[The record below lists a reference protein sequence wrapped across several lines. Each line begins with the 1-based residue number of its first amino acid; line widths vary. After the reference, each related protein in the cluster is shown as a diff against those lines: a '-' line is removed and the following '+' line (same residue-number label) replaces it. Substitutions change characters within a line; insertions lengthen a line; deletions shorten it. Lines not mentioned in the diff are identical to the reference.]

1 MADKKVAVILTGDSS
16 GAVRS
21 IKITQEELDKLGK
34 KSKETESSI
43 ADYAKKAASS
53 FGSVAVSVAKYGAA
67 AGLAAA
73 GIAGALVKSSIDAA
87 DATNILAGKL
97 GITTESLSKLQYA
110 AKLADVEQSSLES
123 GLKKLS
129 RTLVDAA
136 DPASAAAK
144 AFSAIGL
151 SAAEIIKL
159 PADVQLQKIAD
170 ALGQVENASER
181 SALAQEI
188 FGRSGADLLP
198 LLNEGSAAIAAYGDE
213 LARLGGVIDSD
224 FAQKAAQFN
233 DNLDRMKTAV
243 QGVGFALAEEAIK
256 PMEDFTN
263 EIVRL
268 AQDPESIEA
277 IVEGIKNIGQA
288 AKVTGQILAGLAG
301 DLKDLFTRDLE
312 EVQTEIIN
320 VSQMLESLQK
330 IEQRGG
336 TVDAREKQ
344 RWQDKLD
351 ALQQERAELKMLV
364 IERKFDNVESGNSVT
379 AARKEAASRK
389 ETTGAIKQQTAATKE
404 LTAAEKDRREDE
416 MLSIFQKG
424 EADKGLW
431 ESKTA
436 VDSLTTSIRESE
448 KVADPWADALQGA
461 VERVDSAFA
470 DMWLNI
476 GSGFEDFAD
485 SLKDAFSQLL
495 AELAHM
501 AITRPIVMQIG
512 AALGLGGASG
522 AAGGGLGG
530 LLSAGKSFATGGAAN
545 AYGLLGDLAGK
556 LGLGK
561 LESAAMGKYF
571 GLSGATGAEALKSL
585 GLSAAAGF
593 GGKYLTGSLMDSRVG
608 ATGGLLSAGGGFLGS
623 TLGPLGAFAGASIGE
638 AIDRMIGG
646 SDFSGKRVKLG
657 LGTGTMTSGSDWENT
672 RTLAS
677 GLQVGNLTRRADE
690 VMSDEQVQQYL
701 GAFDALDATLTSLA
715 RLAGVNVDLSGQALP
730 GMQQSYD
737 GGTSGGAFFGSL
749 AKGELRGE
757 LQSAPDEFVRQWI
770 DAIAGSFEEPW
781 RTQVASIDG
790 TTDQMIEGF
799 ARLVDTMLEQFLAAK
814 EQTAA
819 LEEQTAV
826 VEKVVDVYAQL
837 KAAEEARIDAL
848 TAQAQTLIDT
858 YGDLQGAMARIDP
871 PAQTLVDTWRETS
884 DQLGRMTADLADAL
898 GQMPEPGAV
907 DRLRATLGTIGSIGG
922 ALVSLDRE
930 IFDLRVAK
938 GGSAAVALLREREA
952 SLFGAIGS
960 SSDPSGTAAEAA
972 RVAVQRIQLQSRIE
986 EESLNARL
994 DQTQTIIDLEASARD
1009 AQIDGLRQQIDAAE
1023 SLQSITRD
1031 LIGFV
1036 DELQFGDLSSLNPG
1050 DQLGAARSLFERT
1063 LGGARSGDLDALGSL
1078 QSVAGSYLQ
1087 EAQGYFGG
1095 ATSPYAD
1102 IFGAVTG
1109 ALREVGAL
1117 GVSDTSLLMQQL
1129 ATLESI
1135 DAAQQVQQEAQQI
1148 VIDTTDQQISALGE
1162 IRGALVD
1169 RQADLQYQ
1177 AEQQTAAANRQ
1188 IELLQQTVTNQE
1200 AEIRQRAAAFEA
1212 LQAQI
1217 IEIKN
1222 SLAAMER
1229 AADLEAARA

>member
-1 MADKKVAVILTGDSS
+1 MADKKFTTALLITGDAS
-16 GAVRS
+16 GAQTAL
-21 IKITQEELDKLGK
+21 KLTQTQIDALTK
-34 KSKETESSI
+34 KTHESAGAWDTWSK
-43 ADYAKKAASS
+43 KGAA
-53 FGSVAVSVAKYGAA
+53 GAATVAKWGVAA
-67 AGLAAA
+67 AAAA
-73 GIAGALVKSSIDAA
+73 AVGATALIKSSIDSA
-87 DATNILAGKL
+87 DATGILAGKL
-97 GITTESLSKLQYA
+97 GVTTEALSKLQYA
-110 AKLADVEQSSLES
+110 AKLSDVSQQSLES
-123 GLKKLS
+123 GMKRLS
-129 RTLVDAA
+129 RTLTDAA
-136 DPASAAAK
+136 AGTGSASK
-144 AFSAIGL
+144 AFEALGL
-151 SAAEIIKL
+151 SAETLINL
-159 PADVQLQKIAD
+159 PVDQQLGAIGD
-170 ALGQVENASER
+170 ALNGVENASQK
-181 SALAQEI
+181 AAIAQQI
-188 FGRSGADLLP
+188 FGRGGVDLLP
-198 LLNEGSAAIAAYGDE
+198 ILKEGSAGIRSMGDE
-213 LARLGGVIDSD
+213 LERFGGVISGDM
-224 FAQKAAQFN
+224 AAKAMQFK
-233 DNLDRMKTAV
+233 DNLDRLKVATT
-243 QGVGFALAEEAIK
+243 GLGLSLAEEAL
-256 PMEDFTN
+256 PHLEALT
-263 EIVRL
+263 ERLVTL
-268 AQDPESIEA
+268 AQDKATMDGIASGLSLIGDAAVTMATSFGKAGAA
-277 IVEGIKNIGQA
+277 IQEWR
-288 AKVTGQILAGLAG
+288 T
-301 DLKDLFTRDLE
+301 TSLE
-312 EVQTEIIN
+312 EVQAQIVETVRLMETERKWYQN
-320 VSQMLESLQK
+320 PEMRRGLDEKLAALMQ
-330 IEQRGG
+330 QR
-336 TVDAREKQ
+336 
-344 RWQDKLD
+344 D
-351 ALQQERAELKMLV
+351 ALKLLVVEQKFANVASGHSAEATK
-364 IERKFDNVESGNSVT
+364 
-379 AARKEAASRK
+379 KEADTRRDA
-389 ETTGAIKQQTAATKE
+389 ETVTRALTTSTTK
-404 LTAAEKDRREDE
+404 LTQAEKDRREDE
-416 MLSIFQKG
+416 MLSIVQKG

-431 ESKTA
+431 ESKKA

-476 GSGFEDFAD
+476 GGGFEDFAD

-512 AALGLGGASG
+512 AALGMGGASG
-522 AAGGGLGG
+522 SAGGGLGG

-585 GLSAAAGF
+585 GISAAAGF

-623 TLGPLGAFAGASIGE
+623 AFGPVGAFAGASIGE

-657 LGTGTMTSGSDWENT
+657 LGTGTMTSGGDWENT

-715 RLAGVNVDLSGQALP
+715 RLAGVNVNLSGQALP
-730 GMQQSYD
+730 GMPQAYD

-757 LQSAPDEFVRQWI
+757 LAAAPDAFVRQWI

-799 ARLVDTMLEQFLAAK
+799 ARLVDTMLDGLVTTQ

-819 LEEQTAV
+819 AEEQVSVVEAV
-826 VEKVVDVYAQL
+826 VDAYAQL

-858 YGDLQGAMARIDP
+858 YGDLRGAMARIDP

-930 IFDLRVAK
+930 IFDLRVAQ

-972 RVAVQRIQLQSRIE
+972 RVAVQRIQLQARIE
-986 EESLNARL
+986 EESLNSRL

-1036 DELQFGDLSSLNPG
+1036 DELQFGDLSALNPG
-1050 DQLGAARSLFERT
+1050 DQLGAARSLFDRT
-1063 LGGARSGDLDALGSL
+1063 LGGARGGDMAALGNL

-1109 ALREVGAL
+1109 ALREVGAM

-1129 ATLESI
+1129 TTLESI
-1135 DAAQQVQQEAQQI
+1135 DAAQQVQADAQQI

-1162 IRGALVD
+1162 IREALVD
-1169 RQADLQYQ
+1169 RQADLQDQ

-1212 LQAQI
+1212 LQTQI
-1217 IEIKN
+1217 VEIKL